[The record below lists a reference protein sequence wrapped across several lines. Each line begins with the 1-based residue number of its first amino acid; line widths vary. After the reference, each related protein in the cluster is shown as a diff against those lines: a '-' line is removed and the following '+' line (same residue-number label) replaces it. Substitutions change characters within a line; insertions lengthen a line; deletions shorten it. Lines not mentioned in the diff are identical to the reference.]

1 MLYDLIVVG
10 GGFSGVGAASA
21 AARHGSSVLLL
32 EQGGALGG
40 AAVNCLVNPFMP
52 NGTRLNGAQAYTE
65 LTQGLYQEIRDRLAA
80 DFSACSG
87 RCFHEEYLKVVQDR
101 MCK

>member
-10 GGFSGVGAASA
+10 GGFSGVGAAIA

-65 LTQGLYQEIRDRLAA
+65 LTQGLYQEIRDRLGGG
-80 DFSACSG
+80 FLRVFG
-87 RCFHEEYLKVVQDR
+87 PLFP
-101 MCK
+101 